1 MDNISRHEGSDVGIS
16 KANLRKI
23 NNVEQSYCFLYIYIY
38 IESSQALQEMSKP
51 AQHLD
56 FFSFC
61 FKYEKAD
68 KECFFIYLY
77 FPKR

>member
-1 MDNISRHEGSDVGIS
+1 M
-16 KANLRKI
+16 
-23 NNVEQSYCFLYIYIY
+23 Y

-51 AQHLD
+51 AQNLD

-68 KECFFIYLY
+68 KECSFIYLY
-77 FPKR
+77 FPKRSDGARDWKPGLVISGCIFKVVPET